1 VLPGEIFT
9 ADLGA
14 IYQAVFDAPARVRR
28 PHARTRERLDADDY
42 AALTVDLG
50 ELPTANVT
58 PFSPSQPKHE
68 RVTVLVLEMA
78 APEPPSE
85 LVAIARQL
93 TALGRF
99 LPPNARDRVLAAW
112 ARCGIVR
119 DGHRAFATLEQGRQL
134 VEELQAIR
142 REVTHAGMIELTHI
156 GGVGPYALNRS
167 SAPDA
172 PPTGCA
178 SPDSKATE
186 GGGNGETC

>member
-1 VLPGEIFT
+1 MN
-9 ADLGA
+9 
-14 IYQAVFDAPARVRR
+14 
-28 PHARTRERLDADDY
+28 ADDY

-50 ELPTANVT
+50 ELPTVDVT
-58 PFSPSQPKHE
+58 RFSPEQPKHE
-68 RVTVLVLEMA
+68 RVTVLGLEMA
-78 APEPPSE
+78 APEPPAE
-85 LVAIARQL
+85 LVAIARHL

-99 LPPNARDRVLAAW
+99 LPPEAGDRVRAAW
-112 ARCGIVR
+112 ANCGIVR
-119 DGHRAFATLEQGRQL
+119 EGNRAVATLEQGRQL
-134 VEELQAIR
+134 VDELQAIR